1 MPFYSK
7 IESMLWFSLLG
18 LMSFTSQEFVG
29 AGVQLF
35 RFTSGKPEVLFV
47 QNRLTKKWSFPK
59 GHREPFDNSY
69 YDTAIR
75 EVFEETGYRLHEDY
89 EICDNGWNV
98 WGERPYWTGFM
109 LTNRT
114 PTLLETEHGAVTWFD
129 VDKKTLGLSFIKDVK
144 EWKKEGMPIVCY

>member
-18 LMSFTSQEFVG
+18 LIGFPMQDFAG

-59 GHREPFDNSY
+59 GHREPFDHSY
-69 YDTAIR
+69 YDTAVR

-89 EICDNGWNV
+89 EICNNGWNI
-98 WGERPYWTGFM
+98 WGERPYWTGYM

-114 PTLLETEHGAVTWFD
+114 PTLLESEHGSVTWFD

-144 EWKKEGMPIVCY
+144 EWKKEGMPILCD